1 MVCSEV
7 ITVTLYVN
15 PNLLWG
21 NGVVTLLTFVFPR
34 GPNIVHQSQFWSWV
48 RPLTL
53 QINSM
58 EVEQYG
64 QTKQHLSPKKKKK
77 QTNKAAFFIFIF
89 KLIVGDRGTWRCQLT
104 WPGYKTRSTPCTFTF
119 WGLAAVVRETFLSL
133 QIN

>member
-21 NGVVTLLTFVFPR
+21 NGVVTLLTFVFPG

-58 EVEQYG
+58 KVEQYE
-64 QTKQHLSPKKKKK
+64 QTKQHLSQKKKKK
-77 QTNKAAFFIFIF
+77 NKAAFFIFIF
-89 KLIVGDRGTWRCQLT
+89 KFDSWRQRYMKMSIDLT
-104 WPGYKTRSTPCTFTF
+104 WLQDKINSMYFHILGLGGSCKRDLFIFT
-119 WGLAAVVRETFLSL
+119 
-133 QIN
+133 N